1 MSDKPERY
9 IVPAKI
15 GPRAKGDFRT
25 IPISMKRLR
34 VLATL
39 AVVALSV
46 WAGYIFTNAW
56 VSVALASY
64 FAAVARADAAVR
76 QSTRERAPGGG
87 RLQARPEFALGAGLG
102 SRGRR
107 VPSAGLGGS
116 RPACGLGSPFGRC
129 LCSPVSDEL
138 RGLGHG

>member
-39 AVVALSV
+39 AAVAFSV
-46 WAGYIFTNAW
+46 WAGYVFTNAW

-64 FAAVARADAAVR
+64 FAAAALFVKLRAARRRKRFVADFGGSLDAVR
-76 QSTRERAPGGG
+76 AKLDLVHLRLVRDQEGEASALREVFRQVP
-87 RLQARPEFALGAGLG
+87 RLNLDHAMVIVRTL
-102 SRGRR
+102 
-107 VPSAGLGGS
+107 
-116 RPACGLGSPFGRC
+116 
-129 LCSPVSDEL
+129 
-138 RGLGHG
+138 

>member
-64 FAAVARADAAVR
+64 FAAVALFVKLRAARRRKRFVAEFGGSLDAVR
-76 QSTRERAPGGG
+76 ANLDLVHL
-87 RLQARPEFALGAGLG
+87 RLASRFHGALALG
-102 SRGRR
+102 RGRGG
-107 VPSAGLGGS
+107 PSC
-116 RPACGLGSPFGRC
+116 R
-129 LCSPVSDEL
+129 SDS
-138 RGLGHG
+138 GMWV